1 MKRINYKSDFDFIL
15 RMKDCK
21 DKDKTVPFPDC
32 DFDALFWTS
41 SKAKAYAASYRDGI
55 YTNCFR
61 TEDGGMHFVFN
72 DHRMGMGTLRWE
84 PHFELPNDIYP
95 DGIQD
100 LFRKANLGI
109 ELVDGDG
116 DCPTTAEIEVLLPY
130 IKGDKGDKLTY
141 SDLTAQDKAD
151 LIAPIKDE
159 LDNKAD
165 KTELSNIVGTPTEE
179 VIEDIDPTLVAEALR
194 KVPQTLTPEEQ
205 AQVKTN
211 LAISKME
218 LFDDMWRAT
227 VGVWGDI
234 DHDHYEDGVN
244 KPYCLNKLWL
254 TSEEAVEIYCAP
266 RISSTGAAGLFFRFP
281 YKTNLP
287 PQGYGGAGGS
297 YQPIYTLDCLL
308 SFGTNDIPLLPLE
321 VLNLFLPFGMKISNP
336 SHAIISIKG
345 LVAKYSKLRKIIG
358 DLWINNISNVPKF
371 LIAPNLEEVSLCGL
385 LYNCDLSECPK
396 LNIQSFQ
403 TLVKNKYAT
412 HPGNPTVTVHPDVY
426 AKLTDETNT
435 EWHQV
440 LLDAAEKNI
449 TFATT

>member
-1 MKRINYKSDFDFIL
+1 MRKINVKSDFDLFL
-15 RMKDCK
+15 TLKDCK
-21 DKDKTVPFPDC
+21 GDDIGFPPYDWAAIFWAGTR
-32 DFDALFWTS
+32 DFI
-41 SKAKAYAASYRDGI
+41 YEASCIGGVC
-55 YTNCFR
+55 TNCYNDNGRIHIIAKSHSLGIGILNVEFR
-61 TEDGGMHFVFN
+61 AK
-72 DHRMGMGTLRWE
+72 
-84 PHFELPNDIYP
+84 LPRDIYP
-95 DGIQD
+95 DGYQRNVMPEPLD
-100 LFRKANLGI
+100 I
-109 ELVDGDG
+109 ELVVGKGDL
-116 DCPTTAEIEVLLPY
+116 PSEMEVELLLPY

-141 SDLTAQDKAD
+141 SDLTDLDKAD
-151 LIAPIKDE
+151 LISPIKNDIAK
-159 LDNKAD
+159 KAD
-165 KTELSNIVGTPTEE
+165 RSELSNIVGVPTEE
-179 VIEDIDPTLVAEALR
+179 KIGAIDPTLVTEALR
-194 KVPQTLTPEEQ
+194 KVPQVLTPEEQ
-205 AQVKTN
+205 AQVKAN

-218 LFDDMWRAT
+218 LFDDMWRAA

-266 RISSTGAAGLFFRFP
+266 RISSTGAAGLFFRYP

-308 SFGTNDIPLLPLE
+308 SFGTNDIPVLPLE
-321 VLNLFLPFGMKISNP
+321 VLNLFLPFGMRISNP
-336 SHAIISIKG
+336 SHAIINIKG

-358 DLWINNISNVPKF
+358 DLWINNISNVPQF

-412 HPGNPTVTVHPDVY
+412 HPGNPTVTVHPSVY
-426 AKLTDETNT
+426 SKLTDETNT